1 MYQGAGLSI
10 RVYAKYRYA
19 IMQPYGRPANGLA
32 FLCRKS
38 PMPPSSQ
45 QAYASLQDY
54 SKKRRSTQDIQ
65 NEAESKYNVSGISSR
80 LSGLRTMVGNLENSL
95 ENVDP
100 SVRSRTSSGFATEG
114 QNQALIN
121 REQQPIL
128 GNLSKQQRAYG
139 DTQQEFSLS
148 SALAGELARSIRSDD
163 ESGYQRLL
171 DQYNASLAQEQAAEA
186 KRQFDESQR
195 LEQQKIKSASGATG
209 GYDIA
214 GLLGSLG
221 LGLGLGGG
229 GSTAPA
235 ADPTQQKAYNDA
247 KKLLG
252 KDPKRIQQ
260 EYEAIK
266 KSAGYGNPYDKI
278 KLQIIEQLKPEVK
291 NFGRNAIPLTRS
303 IPTAVSLTPKYSGLP
318 VGVANSGSI
327 QVR

>member
-1 MYQGAGLSI
+1 
-10 RVYAKYRYA
+10 
-19 IMQPYGRPANGLA
+19 
-32 FLCRKS
+32 
-38 PMPPSSQ
+38 MPPSSQ
-45 QAYASLQDY
+45 QAYQSLQDY

-65 NEAESKYNVSGISSR
+65 KESEDKYNVSGISSR
-80 LSGLRTMVGNLENSL
+80 LSGLRTMVGNLESSL

-128 GNLSKQQRAYG
+128 GNLSKQQNAYG
-139 DTQQEFSLS
+139 DAQQEFSLS

-221 LGLGLGGG
+221 LGGGGG
-229 GSTAPA
+229 GSNAPA
-235 ADPTQQKAYNDA
+235 PDPTQQKAYNDV
-247 KKLLG
+247 KNLLG
-252 KDPKRIQQ
+252 KDAKRIQQ
-260 EYEAIK
+260 EYNAIK
-266 KSAGYGNPYDKI
+266 KSAGFGNAYDKI
-278 KLQIIEQLKPEVK
+278 KLQLIEQLNPAVK
-291 NFGRNAIPLTRS
+291 NFGKNTVSITKS

-318 VGVANSGSI
+318 VGVANSGNI